1 MKKPS
6 GQETRT
12 GAGRAGFTL
21 IELLTVIAIIAIL
34 AGMSAVAVP
43 RYLEKAKIVQTEANM
58 DNIAK
63 ALAAKAAET
72 GNTSGYPPGYGFLLP
87 EARDVAVADLLLDPK
102 IYFVTLP
109 YTATIGL
116 HGQDSVYELKGWAP
130 NGYDSNGDNALGL
143 LEYCPMGD
151 KNAGANTYSFSEE
164 LYAGPTGEFSAGV
177 PTPMNGAMDEVAAQL
192 SNDALRPF
200 VYVPFNARQ
209 LAAVRRYWTNTGDD
223 LANTIDFDDPDL
235 AGRLFFPPPQ
245 YDGFVLIG
253 NGIGGTN
260 GGVVADVPATIQ
272 GTYEPV
278 WAYHLAALRTVFLAT
293 RDLDEDGLLDFDF
306 QDRKDSAAYSLPDGT
321 NGYGAFIK
329 VVQ

>member
-6 GQETRT
+6 GQETT
-12 GAGRAGFTL
+12 AGMHRAGFTL

-43 RYLEKAKIVQTEANM
+43 RYLEKAKIVQTEGNM
-58 DNIAK
+58 DNIVK

-72 GNTSGYPPGYGFLLP
+72 GNTTGYPPAYGFLLP
-87 EARDVAVADLLLDPK
+87 EARDQTVATLTTDPAL
-102 IYFVTLP
+102 YFVTQP

-116 HGQDSVYELKGWAP
+116 HGQDSVYELKGWTP
-130 NGYDSNGDNALGL
+130 NGYDSDGRNGLGL
-143 LEYCPMGD
+143 LEYCPIGD
-151 KNAGANTYSFSEE
+151 RNTGANTFSFSTD
-164 LYAGPTGEFSAGV
+164 LYAGPAGEFPLGI
-177 PTPMNGAMDEVAAQL
+177 PNPLNGAMDEVAAQL
-192 SNDALRPF
+192 SNEALRPF

-209 LAAVRRYWTNTGDD
+209 LAAVRRYWTTMGDD
-223 LANTIDFDDPDL
+223 EANTIDFDDALL

-253 NGIGGTN
+253 NGIGATN

-278 WAYHLAALRTVFLAT
+278 WAYHLAALRTAYLAT

-306 QDRKDSAAYSLPDGT
+306 QDRKDAAAYPLPDGT